1 MKGGHPV
8 HVDGPSASSPVGQ
21 ELHNTYAITQSPE
34 FGPLRRFFA
43 SAVKQLR
50 RAINDVPLPSRQPS
64 STDTPLLESIR
75 AAVDYDDRSDEDTA
89 SADSPS
95 VSSHATTSA
104 TPTLPPVAPVID
116 QPTRRLTPANQALRY
131 LETGALATAR
141 PDALPSRPVVP
152 DLSIASSRLLSCIDP
167 MPLDRLLSHTVGT
180 INSWPPADRA
190 HVLAVAHHDLHVARQ
205 NISDL
210 QYYVDGYAAHL
221 SDCAST

>member
-1 MKGGHPV
+1 MWMALALARR
-8 HVDGPSASSPVGQ
+8 SGQ

-43 SAVKQLR
+43 SAVTQLKH
-50 RAINDVPLPSRQPS
+50 AINDIPVPSRQPP

-75 AAVDYDDRSDEDTA
+75 TAVDYDDRSDEDTA

-95 VSSHATTSA
+95 VSSHAATGA
-104 TPTLPPVAPVID
+104 TPILPLVPPVID
-116 QPTRRLTPANQALRY
+116 QPTRRLTPANQALHY
-131 LETGALATAR
+131 LEAGTLAAAR
-141 PDALPSRPVVP
+141 PDALPSRPAVP

-167 MPLDRLLSHTVGT
+167 MSLDWLLSHMVGT

-190 HVLAVAHHDLHVARQ
+190 HILTVAHRDLCVAHQ

-221 SDCAST
+221 SDCDCAPLDEQS